1 MNDDQILQ
9 LINRK
14 RPLFY
19 EDPANEPD
27 IKDV

>member
-19 EDPANEPD
+19 EDLLANEPD
-27 IKDV
+27 MTL